1 MKSVKKIC
9 CIVLAMLTLCW
20 ILPFSTFAAESEI
33 SFSVG
38 ESVEEFEYY
47 YYFDGDKGII
57 DACFN
62 KFMFNEAEIRVF
74 HTTNS
79 HYGVV
84 IFGSRT
90 SSTNN
95 APGGEWTRRTDVQVG
110 EGRAIYKA
118 LY

>member
-1 MKSVKKIC
+1 M
-9 CIVLAMLTLCW
+9 
-20 ILPFSTFAAESEI
+20 
-33 SFSVG
+33 
-38 ESVEEFEYY
+38 EEFEYY

-79 HYGVV
+79 HDGVV

-90 SSTNN
+90 FSTNN

-118 LY
+118 SY

>member
-1 MKSVKKIC
+1 
-9 CIVLAMLTLCW
+9 MLTLCW

-47 YYFDGDKGII
+47 YYFDEDKGII

-90 SSTNN
+90 S
-95 APGGEWTRRTDVQVG
+95 
-110 EGRAIYKA
+110 
-118 LY
+118 